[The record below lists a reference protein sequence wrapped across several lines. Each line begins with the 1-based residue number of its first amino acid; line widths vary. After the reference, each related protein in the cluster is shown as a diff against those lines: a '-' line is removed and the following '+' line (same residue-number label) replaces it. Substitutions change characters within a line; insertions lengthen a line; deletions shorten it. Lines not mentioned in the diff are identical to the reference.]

1 MKRIFLIEGDITQA
15 KVDAIVNA
23 ANPKM
28 LGGGGVDGAIHQA
41 AGPSLLAA
49 CRKVKKV
56 NGVRCPFGEA
66 RITCAGDLQAD
77 YVIHAVGP
85 IYKQTQNPAK
95 VLTSAYE
102 NALDLALKNGCTSIA
117 FPAISCGAYGY
128 PAQEAAQI
136 AFAVCQSPKYQDL
149 KIFFYLFDASLK
161 LTWSLVFEEI
171 YV

>member
-1 MKRIFLIEGDITQA
+1 MKRIYLIEGDITQA
-15 KVDAIVNA
+15 KVDVIVNA

-28 LGGGGVDGAIHQA
+28 LGGGGVDAAIHKA

-66 RITCAGDLQAD
+66 RITNAGELSANF
-77 YVIHAVGP
+77 VIHTVGP
-85 IYKQTQNPAK
+85 IYKEAPNPQA
-95 VLTSAYE
+95 VLSAAYA
-102 NALDLALKNGCTSIA
+102 NSLNLALANGCQSIA

-128 PAQEAAQI
+128 PAQEAAEV
-136 AFAVCQSPKYQDL
+136 ALAVCQQEKYQDI

-161 LTWSLVFEEI
+161 LTWSLVFE
-171 YV
+171 